1 MKTTNPLGKLFGKN
15 PFSALQRH
23 MRVVLACLE
32 EVPALFQ
39 ALIDHDKERLSLQQ
53 RMIFERE
60 QEADALRRDL
70 RRHLPRT
77 LFLPVDRRDLVDLL
91 GMQDRIADTA
101 QDMAGLVIERYMA
114 VPPSIEPHLMPFV
127 EQCVGTCRSMASII
141 EHLDELL
148 ETGFSGPEAD
158 EVLTM
163 IGALYDA
170 EDVADEGGIKIA
182 RALFAEEDTLDPVTV
197 VFWYQMIQLIGN
209 LADHAEAAGER
220 LELMLAS
227 R

>member
-77 LFLPVDRRDLVDLL
+77 LFLPVDRR
-91 GMQDRIADTA
+91 R
-101 QDMAGLVIERYMA
+101 
-114 VPPSIEPHLMPFV
+114 
-127 EQCVGTCRSMASII
+127 AS
-141 EHLDELL
+141 
-148 ETGFSGPEAD
+148 
-158 EVLTM
+158 
-163 IGALYDA
+163 
-170 EDVADEGGIKIA
+170 
-182 RALFAEEDTLDPVTV
+182 
-197 VFWYQMIQLIGN
+197 
-209 LADHAEAAGER
+209 
-220 LELMLAS
+220 
-227 R
+227 